1 MNYKLI
7 TIFLSFLLMFSNS
20 STFAQSSESE
30 VFNGIEEIIVTARKK
45 EEPLQETPVTIT
57 AITDVKIQKLY
68 ATDLQDLGMSV
79 PNLLINSAA
88 SGSFT
93 NSAAVFMRGIGNS
106 DIDSTIDPPIGI
118 FIDGVYVPRSS
129 NSNLD
134 LFDVEQVEVLRGPQ
148 GTCLE
153 EILLQGQLLFVQK
166 DLLVNTV
173 QKLVLLWVNTEEEI

>member
-1 MNYKLI
+1 MKNIRLFIVFFALI
-7 TIFLSFLLMFSNS
+7 GLVISKEGL
-20 STFAQSSESE
+20 AQSESSES
-30 VFNGIEEIIVTARKK
+30 FTGIEEIIVTARKK

-57 AITDVKIQKLY
+57 ALTDAKIQKLY
-68 ATDLQDLGMSV
+68 ATDLKDLGMSV
-79 PNLLINSAA
+79 PNLVINQAA
-88 SGSFT
+88 SGSFS

-148 GTCLE
+148 GT
-153 EILLQGQLLFVQK
+153 LFGR
-166 DLLVNTV
+166 NTTAGAIV
-173 QKLVLLWVNTEEEI
+173 VRSKRPTGEFGAKALSLIHI